1 MEFFTWI
8 GLGTF
13 AGATAATILI
23 VQYFKGVI
31 PKAIDTRL
39 FAWVVALVILLCV
52 VAFTDVNNLSSYGL
66 AALNSVLVASSAMG
80 GYEVT
85 FKKLEEKRNNN

>member
-13 AGATAATILI
+13 AGASAATILI

-39 FAWVVALVILLCV
+39 FAWIVALIILLCV
-52 VAFTDVNNLSSYGL
+52 VAFTDRNNLSAYGI
-66 AALNSVLVASSAMG
+66 AVLNSVLVASSAMG

-85 FKKLEEKRNNN
+85 FKRLEEMKSNK

>member
-13 AGATAATILI
+13 AGASAATLLI

-39 FAWVVALVILLCV
+39 FAWIVALIILLCV
-52 VAFTDVNNLSSYGL
+52 VAFTDRNNLSAYGI
-66 AALNSVLVASSAMG
+66 AVLNSVLVATSAMG

-85 FKKLEEKRNNN
+85 FQRLEKMNSNK